1 MDADFVT
8 IETPGQVL
16 LVRTA
21 DVPFVYQERSGK
33 QPVLGAATY
42 LALCGLLVAYALV
55 GSLAFRIYSDSR
67 WDSTCN
73 GVPCPGARYV
83 SYGYVTDEASTAVW
97 FLLSPLLFALVWWA
111 LSAAGLV
118 SVYAA
123 VSCCCCRFSKVAVGT
138 PGAAE
143 SEAGSSG
150 GCCGSKSAQRKELY
164 KWTDGGQE
172 ASAFVARARELIRF
186 AKALDRE
193 CGGAGCGS
201 QAAAALSGAS
211 KVG

>member
-42 LALCGLLVAYALV
+42 LALCGLLVAYALL
-55 GSLAFRIYSDSR
+55 GSLAFPYD
-67 WDSTCN
+67 T
-73 GVPCPGARYV
+73 YV
-83 SYGYVTDEASTAVW
+83 VW

-143 SEAGSSG
+143 SEVGSSG

-193 CGGAGCGS
+193 CGGAGSGGS
-201 QAAAALSGAS
+201 QAAAALSGAP
-211 KVG
+211 KVLG